1 MGHIH
6 LCPMRPSLSFQGRGN
21 ETAFIISGF
30 ISCFDFWQTPLM
42 ISHADETMLEALIVN
57 F

>member
-1 MGHIH
+1 M
-6 LCPMRPSLSFQGRGN
+6 CPLGPSLSFQGPCNG
-21 ETAFIISGF
+21 TAFIIFGF
-30 ISCFDFWQTPLM
+30 IFCFDFWQTPLM